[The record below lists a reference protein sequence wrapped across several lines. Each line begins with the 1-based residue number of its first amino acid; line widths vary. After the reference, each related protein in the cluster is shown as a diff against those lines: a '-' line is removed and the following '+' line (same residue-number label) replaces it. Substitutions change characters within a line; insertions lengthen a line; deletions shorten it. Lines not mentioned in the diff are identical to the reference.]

1 MKLEITKQEFMKSW
15 QIAERTVNP
24 RSTITS
30 LTGILCRPATVE
42 TAVLL
47 EATDLKTSVTCVV
60 EGVRVIEEGETV
72 FPVRI
77 AGELF
82 KKAPTD
88 VFTVTIGDGTG
99 YITAGRN
106 RYRFSTYASKDFP
119 KLPRADAAAPFC
131 DIPALDL
138 SRVLTEGS
146 IAATVTD
153 EFPKYLSAC
162 MLKVKEGRLL
172 VVSTDGKRL
181 SLAKAGVL
189 ASGEEA
195 DVLLPMSGLKELMRI
210 LATINPEFPVRI
222 LVDDSLVFFQMGS
235 LEFSVRRVESS
246 FPNYEKI
253 LNPDST
259 TTMEIDRTAVI
270 AALERIDVMVRE
282 YNRMVVFKMDASGEL
297 HMSGRAPEIGE
308 AREIMEAGI
317 TGEYIRI
324 AFNVGFLL
332 DGLKAL
338 QGEKAYMRFNGPL
351 GQVCLVRQGED
362 SFLYMLMPIKLT
374 DTDVAEIEESDGAA
388 APGEDDGREEESPED
403 DAE

>member
-1 MKLEITKQEFMKSW
+1 
-15 QIAERTVNP
+15 
-24 RSTITS
+24 
-30 LTGILCRPATVE
+30 
-42 TAVLL
+42 
-47 EATDLKTSVTCVV
+47 
-60 EGVRVIEEGETV
+60 
-72 FPVRI
+72 
-77 AGELF
+77 
-82 KKAPTD
+82 
-88 VFTVTIGDGTG
+88 
-99 YITAGRN
+99 
-106 RYRFSTYASKDFP
+106 
-119 KLPRADAAAPFC
+119 
-131 DIPALDL
+131 
-138 SRVLTEGS
+138 
-146 IAATVTD
+146 
-153 EFPKYLSAC
+153 
-162 MLKVKEGRLL
+162 
-172 VVSTDGKRL
+172 
-181 SLAKAGVL
+181 
-189 ASGEEA
+189 
-195 DVLLPMSGLKELMRI
+195 
-210 LATINPEFPVRI
+210 
-222 LVDDSLVFFQMGS
+222 MGS

-388 APGEDDGREEESPED
+388 TPGEDDGREEESPED

>member
-1 MKLEITKQEFMKSW
+1 MKLEITKQDFMKSW

-24 RSTITS
+24 KSTIAS
-30 LTGILCRPATVE
+30 LTGILCRPSTSG
-42 TAVLL
+42 TTVLL
-47 EATDLKTSVTCVV
+47 EATDLETSVTCVV
-60 EGVRVIEEGETV
+60 EGIRVIEEGETV

-77 AGELF
+77 VGELF

-106 RYRFSTYASKDFP
+106 RYRFSTYSAKDFP
-119 KLPRADAAAPFC
+119 KLPAADAANHFC
-131 DIPALDL
+131 DLQAFDL
-138 SRVLTEGS
+138 SRVLAEGS

-162 MLKVKEGRLL
+162 LLKVKEGRLL

-181 SLAKAGVL
+181 SLAKADVL
-189 ASGEEA
+189 AGGEET
-195 DVLLPMSGLKELMRI
+195 DVLLPMSGLRELMRI
-210 LATINPEFPVRI
+210 LSTIDPEFPVKI

-259 TTMEIDRTAVI
+259 TTMEIDRTAFI

-282 YNRMVVFKMDASGEL
+282 YTRMVVFKMDAGGEL
-297 HMSGRAPEIGE
+297 HMTGRAPEIGE
-308 AREIMEAGI
+308 ACEVLEAAI

-338 QGEKAYMRFNGPL
+338 QGDRAYMRFNGPL
-351 GQVCLVRQGED
+351 GQVCLIRQGED

-374 DTDVAEIEESDGAA
+374 ETDVAEFEEADVPTDA
-388 APGEDDGREEESPED
+388 DDPKTGDS
-403 DAE
+403 AE